1 MSKLSS
7 VYEVVGKLSG
17 VSRKTKRPFNVL
29 FTIYKVEQE
38 NVEGYTTERI
48 FVNDEVYKNVHV
60 GELFIP
66 VYNRFGQVVDL
77 EVLSNED

>member
-1 MSKLSS
+1 MSELRSL
-7 VYEVVGKLSG
+7 YEVVGKMSG
-17 VSRKTKRPFNVL
+17 ISRKTKKPFNVL

-38 NVEGYTTERI
+38 NVEGYSTESI

-60 GELFIP
+60 GELFTP